1 MVSNFGTNAPVEAS
15 RIWEIDLG
23 QTLVELLRRRL
34 PDQFNRTV
42 YTFLVDG
49 ETEEVSLTYGE
60 LDIKARAIAARLQ
73 RLAALG
79 ERVLLL
85 YPPDLEYIAAFFGCL
100 YAGAVAVPVFAPR
113 ANRSLSRLQ
122 AIAADAEAK
131 VVLTTSAVFSRI
143 EPFLAQVSELQA
155 MHWLVTDNIDEETAQ
170 EWKEPYIDGDTLAF
184 IQYTSG
190 STASPKGVMV
200 SHASILHNERMI
212 QSAFRQTEQSVIL
225 SWLPLYH
232 DMGLIGGVL
241 QPLYVGAHCILM
253 SPVSFLQK
261 PLRWLQ
267 AISRYRATTSGGP
280 NFAYDM
286 CVQKIDPARRSELD
300 LSSWSV
306 AFNGSEPVRAE
317 TLKRFAKA
325 FEPCGFQPEAFFPC
339 YGLAE
344 ATLFVSGTPVVRPPV
359 IKMFAAES
367 LAKHRVEEQA
377 ADADVDVQELVSC
390 GTTLL
395 GQETLIVNPETS
407 TPCAPNEVGEIWIA
421 GDSVAKGYWNRPEE
435 TQKIFHARLPGVS
448 GETLLRTGDLGF
460 LHDGELFIT
469 GRLKDLIIIRGRNL
483 YPQDIEQTVAEC
495 HADLRRG
502 GGVAF
507 SVEVEGEERLVI
519 VQEVERHASIDV
531 NGPDVNALVQRVR
544 QAVTE
549 EHEVQPYAIAL
560 VRAGSI
566 PKLQAANFNAVPPAR
581 CFCPGVSKFL
591 QSGATRR
598 HRAAKRFSP
607 YPLSSRRVK
616 KT

>member
-34 PDQFNRTV
+34 PDQFNRTA

-49 ETEEVSLTYGE
+49 ETEEVSLTYGA
-60 LDIKARAIAARLQ
+60 LDVKARAIAARLQ

-122 AIAADAEAK
+122 AIAVDAEAK
-131 VVLTTSAVFSRI
+131 VVMTTSAVFSRI
-143 EPFLAQVSELQA
+143 EPFLAQVAELQA

-190 STASPKGVMV
+190 STALPKGVMV
-200 SHASILHNERMI
+200 SHANILHNERMI

-317 TLKRFAKA
+317 TLKQFAKA

-377 ADADVDVQELVSC
+377 GNADVDVQELVSC
-390 GTTLL
+390 GTTFL

-435 TQKIFHARLPGVS
+435 TQNIFRARLTGVS
-448 GETLLRTGDLGF
+448 DETFLRTGDLGF

-483 YPQDIEQTVAEC
+483 YPQDIEQTVADC
-495 HADLRRG
+495 HTDLRRG

-507 SVEVEGEERLVI
+507 SVEMEGEERLVV
-519 VQEVERHASIDV
+519 VQELERHASSHL
-531 NGPDVNALVQRVR
+531 NGVVQRVR
-544 QAVTE
+544 QAITE
-549 EHEVQPYAIAL
+549 EHEVQPAAITL
-560 VRAGSI
+560 VRAGSV
-566 PKLQAANFNAVPPAR
+566 PKTSSGKLQRRACREMFLSGSFETLAEWREDATQSSETLPA
-581 CFCPGVSKFL
+581 FAPESEADIEEFL
-591 QSGATRR
+591 
-598 HRAAKRFSP
+598 
-607 YPLSSRRVK
+607 
-616 KT
+616 

>member
-1 MVSNFGTNAPVEAS
+1 MVSNFGTNVPVEAS

-34 PDQFNRTV
+34 PDQFNRTA

-49 ETEEVSLTYGE
+49 ETEEVTLTYGA
-60 LDIKARAIAARLQ
+60 LDVKARAIAARLQ
-73 RLAALG
+73 RLAAVG

-170 EWKEPYIDGDTLAF
+170 EWKEPFIDGDTLAF

-190 STASPKGVMV
+190 STALPKGVMV
-200 SHASILHNERMI
+200 SHANILHNERMI

-286 CVQKIDPARRSELD
+286 CVQKIDPARRTELD
-300 LSSWSV
+300 LSNWRV

-317 TLKRFAKA
+317 TLKQFAAA
-325 FEPCGFQPEAFFPC
+325 FEPCGFRPEAFFPC

-344 ATLFVSGTPVVRPPV
+344 ATLFVSGNPKPAV
-359 IKMFAAES
+359 KKFAAES
-367 LAKHRVEEQA
+367 LAKHRVEE
-377 ADADVDVQELVSC
+377 ADVDVQELVSC
-390 GTTLL
+390 GTTFVS
-395 GQETLIVNPETS
+395 QEALIVNPETS
-407 TPCAPNEVGEIWIA
+407 TRCAPNEVGEIWIA
-421 GDSVAKGYWNRPEE
+421 GDSVAKGYWGHSEE
-435 TQKIFHARLPGVS
+435 TQNIFRARLKGVS
-448 GETLLRTGDLGF
+448 RETFLRTGDLGF

-483 YPQDIEQTVAEC
+483 YPQDIEQTVVEC

-507 SVEVEGEERLVI
+507 SIEVEGEERLVV
-519 VQEVERHASIDV
+519 VQELERHTSSDL
-531 NGPDVNALVQRVR
+531 DALIQRVR
-544 QAVTE
+544 QAINE
-549 EHEVQPYAIAL
+549 EHEVPPAAIAL
-560 VRAGSI
+560 VRAGDR
-566 PKLQAANFNAVPPAR
+566 K
-581 CFCPGVSKFL
+581 
-591 QSGATRR
+591 
-598 HRAAKRFSP
+598 
-607 YPLSSRRVK
+607 
-616 KT
+616 